1 MPLGLSHQWGVFNWA
16 RGVGAEV
23 FGVAGEAQ
31 SGLFDGVGGE
41 SVGCVGVGNSS
52 IRNVVLMY

>member
-1 MPLGLSHQWGVFNWA
+1 MQTDADNQRSRQSGVFEWA

-23 FGVAGEAQ
+23 FGVAGEAE

-41 SVGCVGVGNSS
+41 TFECAG
-52 IRNVVLMY
+52 IRT